1 MKKIDSR
8 QKYNILTKIVEICCS
23 TPQINVRLA
32 QMAHYLCANGLAPTI
47 AFYLLQRRERYLILR
62 IAADSDG
69 SLQLP
74 VPPHSYK
81 LPFSDDPLCKP
92 LTTLLPSPLD
102 PDTLNLNDLFRNSR
116 PHGWS
121 LPLADENH
129 AYGTMVLL
137 NPTPFVVDNETI
149 LFLQVVCRQ
158 IALSLRCSI
167 YKNRGKKK
175 VRRLKFLH
183 RIGAQLSAS
192 DDIQSV
198 FSQLFDSTLPFFSH
212 SASILNVFAL
222 EQSEARSLEEGF
234 SNRDQRELVLQVSR
248 TQTSKTKFSRHPLII
263 DKKSSLPPPLYPIY
277 EQFFKQFC
285 AHIILPLRNQD
296 QMVGTLE
303 FFLADNPQSRNLLP
317 LENEDLE
324 LLEILAVHL
333 AATLERARAQD
344 QLSAANQ
351 ASLLRTRQLTL
362 SHQMKNT
369 LMAADTPENIIRLTL
384 GALVSNE
391 GFTCSPALYFALQEN
406 KNFWDALF
414 YATAPSPASAAPKTK
429 EEGGNLKT
437 LTQHLLTASSR
448 IPQKI
453 QENITECRLPDL
465 DTAPSRFQQAVTGGK
480 PTIIP
485 AKFVTVL
492 HPKLKALLPGQKIVI
507 IPISSQEQ
515 LKGLI
520 LANADYINTQDLSYI
535 TLFTDAAALA
545 LDNTQLYQRLQSSLA
560 SLNNAQSR
568 LAQSE
573 KLMALG
579 EMATSIAHEIKNP
592 LVSIGGFARRLH
604 KKIPDQSREKT
615 YSQIIT
621 KEIERLEEIVNNVL
635 SFSRPES
642 NKFEPCDLNLLITE
656 TIALFSRELKNQEID
671 LTVQLAPKIRE
682 VECDRNQLKQV
693 LINLLNNSIQAMSN
707 TAAAGNRKILVRTSS
722 YSDLM
727 EQKEKFLVEI
737 EDNGDG
743 IQKQF
748 IHDIFNPFFT
758 TKHEGTGLGLP
769 ICHRIILNHQGDI
782 RIQNREGKGVKVSI
796 SLPFNHKTQPGS
808 TI

>member
-1 MKKIDSR
+1 MKKIDSQ

-23 TPQINVRLA
+23 APQINVRLA
-32 QMAHYLCANGLAPTI
+32 QIAHYLCTNDLAPTI

-62 IAADSDG
+62 IAADSGG

-81 LPFSDDPLCKP
+81 LPFSNDSLCKP

-102 PDTLNLNDLFRNSR
+102 PDTLNPDDLFRNSR

-121 LPLADENH
+121 LPLADENR

-137 NPTPFVVDNETI
+137 NPAPFVIDNDTI
-149 LFLQVVCRQ
+149 LFLQVICRQ

-192 DDIQSV
+192 NDIQSV
-198 FSQLFDSTLPFFSH
+198 FSQLFESTLPFFSH

-222 EQSEARSLEEGF
+222 DQSEARSLEQGF
-234 SNRDQRELVLQVSR
+234 SNPDQRELVLQVSR
-248 TQTSKTKFSRHPLII
+248 TQTSQTKFIPHPLVI
-263 DKKSSLPPPLYPIY
+263 DKKSSLPPPSLLTY

-285 AHIILPLRNQD
+285 AHIILPLHSQD

-362 SHQMKNT
+362 SHQMKNALLT
-369 LMAADTPENIIRLTL
+369 ADTPEETIRLSL

-391 GFTCSPALYFALQEN
+391 GFTCSPALYLELKEN
-406 KNFWDALF
+406 KNSWQALF
-414 YATAPSPASAAPKTK
+414 YATAPDHRPEDPGKEKECSPLKILTNHLLEASAQIPKRII
-429 EEGGNLKT
+429 EELAKLK
-437 LTQHLLTASSR
+437 
-448 IPQKI
+448 
-453 QENITECRLPDL
+453 LPGL
-465 DTAPSRFQQAVTGGK
+465 ETAPNRFQQAVSGRK
-480 PTIIP
+480 PIIIP
-485 AKFVTVL
+485 TEFVTVL
-492 HPKLKALLPGQKIVI
+492 HPKLKALLPSQKIVV

-520 LANADYINTQDLSYI
+520 LANADYINTQDLTYI

-615 YSQIIT
+615 YSLIIT

-656 TIALFSRELKNQEID
+656 TVALFSRELKNQKID
-671 LTVQLAPKIRE
+671 LKVQLAPEIRE
-682 VECDRNQLKQV
+682 IECDRNQLKQV
-693 LINLLNNSIQAMSN
+693 LINLLNNSIQAMSGTT
-707 TAAAGNRKILVRTSS
+707 TAGHRQISVRTSC

-727 EQKEKFLVEI
+727 EQNEKVLI
-737 EDNGDG
+737 ELKDNGNG

-758 TKHEGTGLGLP
+758 TKHDGTGLGLP

-782 RIQNREGKGVKVSI
+782 HIQNREGKGVKVSI
-796 SLPFNHKTQPGS
+796 SLPFNHKTQPGP